1 MRYSGNKL
9 SLVVFVL
16 IAAIAGYV
24 FWQSSV
30 EFSVLEERK
39 GGLGYVSDETW
50 YVSASRVI
58 LVRLFKAEPRQVERY
73 GATVVFR
80 EKVQDEVYLVIL
92 SRQLGLNITFYKNIP
107 AVYVAGSRNMVQE
120 FIEKTS
126 ERYTVDVVIPG
137 WTMPDREHIHIY
149 LNWEHP
155 PLGKYLIALSMYALG
170 DEPVYW
176 RIPVVIAGALTVL
189 LVLLVLEKL
198 TRNML
203 VAIAGAVLLVM
214 DTLSRALFSIAL
226 LDGYVALFTTL
237 ALYLAVNKKYNWA
250 LLAGL
255 TGALFKASSL
265 FTVIP
270 IVILLARRDAKT
282 KPLGPTRVRAFLL
295 SALFYTFSAVLLYLS
310 MLTLASLPLI
320 AYMGVVNWFTR
331 AVLGSAKWHLS
342 VKCIGAHCPQSSAPW
357 DWFLGLN
364 SFPLYVYP
372 GGRVLYATGITPL
385 WVTSAVLLVLA
396 LPAIYTGVKEYGY
409 IVLFYLGVFSGY
421 VLTWIL
427 GGRTQYSFYSIHLA
441 PMVYVNLVY
450 VVNLL
455 TSKNTVN
462 KLVSTWFNLLQGVLD
477 KLVLY

>member
-1 MRYSGNKL
+1 
-9 SLVVFVL
+9 
-16 IAAIAGYV
+16 
-24 FWQSSV
+24 
-30 EFSVLEERK
+30 
-39 GGLGYVSDETW
+39 
-50 YVSASRVI
+50 
-58 LVRLFKAEPRQVERY
+58 
-73 GATVVFR
+73 
-80 EKVQDEVYLVIL
+80 
-92 SRQLGLNITFYKNIP
+92 
-107 AVYVAGSRNMVQE
+107 
-120 FIEKTS
+120 
-126 ERYTVDVVIPG
+126 
-137 WTMPDREHIHIY
+137 

-176 RIPVVIAGALTVL
+176 RIPVVVAGALTVL

-237 ALYLAVNKKYNWA
+237 ALYLAVCRKYNWA

-282 KPLGPTRVRAFLL
+282 KPPGPTRVRAFLL
-295 SALFYTFSAVLLYLS
+295 SALFYAFSAVLLYLC

-385 WVTSAVLLVLA
+385 WITSAVLLVLA

-441 PMVYVNLVY
+441 PMVYINLVY